1 MKIDKFL
8 LLALG
13 ALAVIIILL
22 LAMGGAAFLC
32 LALSHPTVIDDTKT
46 AYRDNIYN
54 GSLAGTDL
62 VALNV
67 HDINGNVMVKE
78 GTGDSYTVEVH
89 EKGTERSFERYV
101 VEFGESGIS
110 GSKSI
115 DVIVKDQWAGQPATN
130 LRYSADITVTVP
142 KNKTY
147 SIDLATVN
155 GDIDAASLSGD
166 KATMENVN
174 GDISSAFSADRA
186 TFTNVN
192 GGIDVTTRKNAGS
205 ITATNVNGNIAV
217 TVPNGAGMSVSAH
230 VVNGDIKTYMALNTT
245 ENSRFNV
252 VGNTPGYSGNGF
264 DLKLSLVNG
273 NIKVNYA

>member
-1 MKIDKFL
+1 MKVDKFL

-32 LALSHPTVIDDTKT
+32 LALSHTTITDDTKT
-46 AYRDNIYN
+46 VYRDNVYN

-67 HDINGNVMVKE
+67 HGINGNVVVEE
-78 GTGDSYTVEVH
+78 GAGDSYTVEVH
-89 EKGTERSFERYV
+89 EKGTERSFQRYV
-101 VEFGESGIS
+101 VEFSESGAT
-110 GSKSI
+110 GSKTI

-147 SIDLATVN
+147 SVDLATVN

-166 KATMENVN
+166 TAAMNNVN
-174 GDISSAFSADRA
+174 GDITSAFSADRA
-186 TFTNVN
+186 TFANVN
-192 GGIDVTTRKNAGS
+192 GGIDVTTKKNAGD
-205 ITATNVNGNIAV
+205 ITATSVNGNIAV
-217 TVPNGAGMSVSAH
+217 TVPKDAGLSVNAH

-245 ENSRFNV
+245 EKSRFNV
-252 VGNTPGYSGNGF
+252 VGSTPGYSGNGF

-273 NIKVNYA
+273 DIKVNYA